1 MNLQENSLYIDALRR
16 INCIGLD
23 GMSIIITGATGLLG
37 SCLIDALMLWNRNQ
51 AKPCKVTAISRNEQ
65 AAKKRFSYYWNDA
78 CFSYVEQDVCDQLA
92 GLPENVDYIIHA
104 ASIAD
109 PVNIAASPV
118 ETLLANVIG
127 TQHLLEYGRSHGMKR
142 FLYVSSG
149 EIYGQ
154 PNAALDDFAEDYCG
168 PIDHGSSRACYPAG
182 KRAAEVLCQSY
193 ISQYHIDAVIVRPCH
208 IFGPTMKREDS
219 HAVAQFLWSAAMR
232 EDIILKS
239 AGLVERSHCYVADA
253 VNAILLVLARGA
265 CGKAY
270 NIADRKLQM
279 TIRDFAF
286 KAAEAGGCNVR
297 FENPS
302 DLEKRGYSTIARAVL
317 DPSRLEALGWKPNH
331 SHSAIK
337 ETIDILRELNSI

>member
-1 MNLQENSLYIDALRR
+1 MFLQENSLYINALRS
-16 INCIGLD
+16 IHCIGLE
-23 GMSIIITGATGLLG
+23 GMSILITGATGLIG
-37 SCLIDALMLWNRNQ
+37 SCLVDAIMLWNKKQDN
-51 AKPCKVTAISRNEQ
+51 PCKVIAISRNEQ
-65 AAKKRFSYYWNDA
+65 YAKERFSYFWNDS
-78 CFSYVEQDVCDQLA
+78 CFTYVEHDVCNQPSK
-92 GLPENVDYIIHA
+92 LPEHVDYIIHA

-109 PVNIAASPV
+109 PINIAISPV
-118 ETLLANVIG
+118 DALLANVLG
-127 TQHLLEYGRSHGMKR
+127 TYNFLDFGRSHGMKR
-142 FLYVSSG
+142 FLYISSG

-154 PNAALDDFAEDYCG
+154 PNAALDDFTEDYCG
-168 PIDHGSSRACYPAG
+168 PIDHDSYRACYPAG